1 MSQPNEEESM
11 SQKTRLAT
19 AVIGIVAVLSFAG
32 PAAAGTCQSVKAKG
46 QAAKLATAQA
56 YAQADLKQTAKSM
69 GGKVTQTSTN
79 CVPGPS
85 GYRCKIDAVVCPK

>member
-1 MSQPNEEESM
+1 MSRKQV
-11 SQKTRLAT
+11 T
-19 AVIGIVAVLSFAG
+19 VVVAFGAALLLSIAA
-32 PAAAGTCQSVKAKG
+32 PAEAGTCQSVKAKG

-69 GGKVTQTSTN
+69 GGKVTQTSSN

-85 GYRCKIDAVVCPK
+85 GYKCKIDAVVCPK

>member
-1 MSQPNEEESM
+1 MSH
-11 SQKTRLAT
+11 KTHLA
-19 AVIGIVAVLSFAG
+19 AAMIGIIAALALAV
-32 PAAAGTCQSVKAKG
+32 PVEAGTCQSVKAKG

-56 YAQADLKQTAKSM
+56 YAQADLRQTAKSM

>member
-1 MSQPNEEESM
+1 MSHR
-11 SQKTRLAT
+11 THLAAAT
-19 AVIGIVAVLSFAG
+19 IGILAALALAG
-32 PAAAGTCQSVKAKG
+32 PADAGTCQSVKAKG

>member
-1 MSQPNEEESM
+1 MSHR
-11 SQKTRLAT
+11 THLAAAT
-19 AVIGIVAVLSFAG
+19 IGIIAALSFAG
-32 PAAAGTCQSVKAKG
+32 PVEAGTCQSIKAKG
-46 QAAKLATAQA
+46 QAAKLAIAQA